1 MTTSLTVKEIKE
13 KYTEDDIKNIFEI
26 NGIYAKKRNKKSS
39 RNYGMISVINKENSI
54 FYFGSYFLAY
64 KYFLKMNW
72 I

>member
-1 MTTSLTVKEIKE
+1 MKTLLTVTEIRE
-13 KYTEDDIKNIFEI
+13 KYTEEDIKDIFEV

-39 RNYGMISVINKENSI
+39 RNYGIISVINKENSI

>member
-1 MTTSLTVKEIKE
+1 METTLTLTEIRE
-13 KYTEDDIKNIFEI
+13 KYTEEDIKNIFEI
-26 NGIYAKKRNKKSS
+26 NGIYAEKRNNKKS

-64 KYFLKMNW
+64 KYFFKMNW